1 MLDRTP
7 ALTQAVDTNYWLD
20 ADGIPIGA
28 LWAEVDERLNA
39 GYRVWLT
46 GAVLARLSEQF
57 GVARDGRNWLLL
69 VPPAAHPYEG
79 LYRARDVLLAGT
91 ALVALAPV
99 MAILAVLVKLSSPG
113 PIFYS
118 THVLGELKKPFL
130 WFKFRSMRVR
140 PEEDEREARRQQF
153 REYAERKTQGKVI
166 DKTRVTSIGKFL
178 RKYSLDELPQLWN
191 VLQGQMT
198 LVGPRPCLPY
208 EAELFPDWAQ
218 RRFSV
223 RPGLTG
229 IWQVFGRN
237 RVSLEEGLAMDL
249 VYTYKHS
256 FWLDLEIMARTFQA
270 LLSREG
276 GI

>member
-7 ALTQAVDTNYWLD
+7 ALSQAIDNNYWLD
-20 ADGIPIGA
+20 ADGTLIGA
-28 LWAEVDERLNA
+28 VWSAVDEKLNA

-46 GAVLARLSEQF
+46 GALFARLTEQF
-57 GVARDGRNWLLL
+57 GVAHDGRNWLLL
-69 VPPAAHPYEG
+69 APPRSDRIEG
-79 LYRARDVLLAGT
+79 LYRSRDVLMAGA
-91 ALVALAPV
+91 ALVVLAPV
-99 MAILAVLVKLSSPG
+99 LIIIALLVKLSSPG

-140 PEEDEREARRQQF
+140 PEEDEREARREQF
-153 REYAERKTQGKVI
+153 REYAESKTQGKVI
-166 DKTRVTSIGKFL
+166 DKTRVTSIGRFI

-191 VLQGQMT
+191 VLKGQMT

-218 RRFSV
+218 RRFTV

-237 RVSLEEGLAMDL
+237 RVSLDEGLAMDL
-249 VYTYKHS
+249 VYTYKRS
-256 FWLDLEIMARTFQA
+256 FWLDLQIMALTVQA